1 MAETLYDLMNRRMEE
16 TLRTDLPHMGY
27 VGRDLCLATDP
38 LRGVS
43 CNLPLGHQGDHKS
56 VAGFPF
62 ENEHFPKPR
71 YEGASEDDMAAVNEL
86 LAVPDVKPYVKT
98 VAHHAFTTLSG
109 SLTCNWRPRPW
120 RHGEAE
126 PICGLPADDP
136 IHEDRCDDCGMKY
149 PAHDLSVEH

>member
-1 MAETLYDLMNRRMEE
+1 MAETLYDLMNRRMQEV
-16 TLRTDLPHMGY
+16 LRADLPHATTT
-27 VGRDLCLATDP
+27 VRDLCLATDP

-86 LAVPDVKPYVKT
+86 LAVPAREPYVKT

-109 SLTCNWRPRPW
+109 GRFCNWRPAD
-120 RHGEAE
+120 GAVN
-126 PICGLPADDP
+126 CGLPAEDP
-136 IHEDRCDDCGMKY
+136 IHEDRCDDCGMKW
-149 PAHDLSVEH
+149 PNHDTSVVEH